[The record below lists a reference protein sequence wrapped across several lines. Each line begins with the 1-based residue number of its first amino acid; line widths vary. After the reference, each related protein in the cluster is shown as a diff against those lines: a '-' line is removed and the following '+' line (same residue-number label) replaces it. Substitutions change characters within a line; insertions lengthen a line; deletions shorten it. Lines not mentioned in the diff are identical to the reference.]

1 MSEQDTNE
9 TNDINEEV
17 LDTAVDTVENDTDE
31 STATPAEVTE
41 DQAETSASD
50 ADKAPDSIDDT
61 DDDSEDADERLNV
74 EVQVNATGAC
84 ERHIVVTVS
93 KEDIDRY
100 KNDAYNELMP
110 KAQIPG
116 FRIGRAPRKLVETRF
131 KSDVADQIK
140 GSLIMDAMS
149 QVTDEQD
156 FSAISEPD
164 FNFDAVQ
171 MPDDGE
177 LTFEFTVEVRPEFDM
192 PQWKGLKLETVVHD
206 YTDDEV
212 SARAQELLQ
221 RYGNEEDV
229 DGEIAA
235 GDVVNV
241 TIEFKD
247 GDEVVTT
254 LENAKVPVRSTVT
267 FSDGDLNDFDK
278 LVVGASVGDQ
288 KETTAS
294 LSADLDNDELAGKEY
309 NASVKI
315 NDAKRITVPELTPD
329 FLEEIG
335 GFSSEDELHDAVR
348 NELERQLN
356 YHQQQRVRRQIT
368 EQLTAEAAWEL
379 PPQLLRRQAQR
390 ELQRSILE
398 LQAAGFPDEE
408 IRRQINQLQQNM
420 LGTTEGALKEHFIL
434 ERIAEDHDLDATPED
449 IEREILIISLQQETS
464 PRRVRAQLEKRG
476 DMDALRNQIVERKA
490 IDLITAEADMQE
502 TKLPKDPST
511 NTSPVSHAISG
522 IKPSSAAATETKDDD
537 GDEPT
542 AADAPVDESETV
554 VEEASADAAADAA
567 DEASDD
573 ADDDTSDDADAAND
587 DSDAGDDSD
596 E

>member
-17 LDTAVDTVENDTDE
+17 LDTETDTVENDADE
-31 STATPAEVTE
+31 AANN
-41 DQAETSASD
+41 
-50 ADKAPDSIDDT
+50 IDT
-61 DDDSEDADERLNV
+61 DTDNDSDVDERLNV
-74 EVQVNATGAC
+74 DVQVNTTGAC

-93 KEDIDRY
+93 KEDIARY
-100 KNDAYNELMP
+100 KDDAYNDLMP

-116 FRIGRAPRKLVETRF
+116 FRIGRAPRKLVESRF

-171 MPDDGE
+171 MPDDSE

-206 YTDDEV
+206 YTEDEV
-212 SARAQELLQ
+212 STRAQELLQ
-221 RYGNEEDV
+221 RYGNEEDI
-229 DGEIAA
+229 DGEIAT
-235 GDVVNV
+235 GDIVNV

-247 GDEVVTT
+247 GNEIVTT
-254 LENAKVPVRSTVT
+254 LEDTRVPVRSKIT

-278 LVVGASVGDQ
+278 LVVGAHVGDN

-309 NASVKI
+309 TANIKI
-315 NDAKRITVPELTPD
+315 NEAKRVTVPELTPE

-335 GFSSEDELHDAVR
+335 GFSSETELHDAVR
-348 NELERQLN
+348 DELERQLN

-420 LGTTEGALKEHFIL
+420 LGTTERSLKEHFIL
-434 ERIAEDHDLDATPED
+434 ERIAEDHDLDASPED
-449 IEREILIISLQQETS
+449 IEKEILIISLQQETS

-490 IDLITAEADMQE
+490 IDLITSEADMQE
-502 TKLPKDPST
+502 TELPEDPAT

-537 GDEPT
+537 TANETEEAVAPTDET
-542 AADAPVDESETV
+542 QTI
-554 VEEASADAAADAA
+554 VEEASAETD
-567 DEASDD
+567 SDD
-573 ADDDTSDDADAAND
+573 ADATSDDAD
-587 DSDAGDDSD
+587 

>member
-17 LDTAVDTVENDTDE
+17 LDTATDAVENDAVA
-31 STATPAEVTE
+31 SLATADEVTE
-41 DQAETSASD
+41 DQAETLTS
-50 ADKAPDSIDDT
+50 T
-61 DDDSEDADERLNV
+61 GDDSEDVDERLNV
-74 EVQVNATGAC
+74 EVQVNTTGAC
-84 ERHIVVTVS
+84 ERHVVVTVS
-93 KEDIDRY
+93 KEDIARY
-100 KNDAYNELMP
+100 KDDAYNDLMP

-131 KSDVADQIK
+131 KSDVVDQIK

-149 QVTDEQD
+149 QVTEEQD

-171 MPDDGE
+171 MPDDSE
-177 LTFEFTVEVRPEFDM
+177 LTFEFTVEVRPEFDI
-192 PQWKGLKLETVVHD
+192 PQWKGLKLETVAHD

-212 SARAQELLQ
+212 STRAQELLQ
-221 RYGNEEDV
+221 RYGNEENV
-229 DGEIAA
+229 DGEIAT
-235 GDVVNV
+235 GDIVNV

-247 GDEVVTT
+247 GDKVVTT
-254 LENAKVPVRSTVT
+254 LEDARVPVRSKIT

-278 LVVGASVGDQ
+278 LVVGANVGDK

-294 LSADLDNDELAGKEY
+294 LSTDLDDDELAGKEY
-309 NASVKI
+309 TANIKI
-315 NDAKRITVPELTPD
+315 NDAKRVTVPELTPE

-335 GFSSEDELHDAVR
+335 GFSSEAELHDAVR

-420 LGTTEGALKEHFIL
+420 LGTTERALKEHFIL
-434 ERIAEDHDLDATPED
+434 ERIAEDHDLDASPED

-490 IDLITAEADMQE
+490 IDLITSEADMQE
-502 TKLPKDPST
+502 TELPEDPAT

-537 GDEPT
+537 ATNEAKEVDAATDEIQ
-542 AADAPVDESETV
+542 SV
-554 VEEASADAAADAA
+554 VEEASDDSA
-567 DEASDD
+567 EASDD
-573 ADDDTSDDADAAND
+573 SAEASDDSAEASD
-587 DSDAGDDSD
+587 DSAEASDDSA
-596 E
+596 

>member
-9 TNDINEEV
+9 TNDINDEV
-17 LDTAVDTVENDTDE
+17 LDTKTDAVENDADE
-31 STATPAEVTE
+31 SLATTAEVAE
-41 DQAETSASD
+41 DQVETSTSD
-50 ADKAPDSIDDT
+50 
-61 DDDSEDADERLNV
+61 DDDSEDVDERLNV
-74 EVQVNATGAC
+74 EVQVNTTGAC
-84 ERHIVVTVS
+84 ERHVVVTVS
-93 KEDIDRY
+93 KEDIARY
-100 KNDAYNELMP
+100 KDDAYNDLMP

-171 MPDDGE
+171 MPDDSE
-177 LTFEFTVEVRPEFDM
+177 LTFEFTVEVRPEFDI

-212 SARAQELLQ
+212 STRAQELLQ

-229 DGEIAA
+229 DGEIAT
-235 GDVVNV
+235 GDIVNV

-254 LENAKVPVRSTVT
+254 LEDARVPVRSKIT

-278 LVVGASVGDQ
+278 LVVGANVGDK

-309 NASVKI
+309 TANVKI
-315 NDAKRITVPELTPD
+315 NDAKRVTVPELTPE

-335 GFSSEDELHDAVR
+335 GFSSEAELHDAVR
-348 NELERQLN
+348 NELERQLT

-408 IRRQINQLQQNM
+408 IRRQVNQLQQNM
-420 LGTTEGALKEHFIL
+420 LGTTERALKEHFIL
-434 ERIAEDHDLDATPED
+434 ERIAEDHDLDASPED
-449 IEREILIISLQQETS
+449 IEQEILIISLQQETS

-502 TKLPKDPST
+502 TELPEDPAT

-537 GDEPT
+537 AANEAEEADPPTDE
-542 AADAPVDESETV
+542 AQSV
-554 VEEASADAAADAA
+554 VEEASAETEADVADDANDDANDDA
-567 DEASDD
+567 DEASADS
-573 ADDDTSDDADAAND
+573 ADD
-587 DSDAGDDSD
+587 DDSD

>member
-17 LDTAVDTVENDTDE
+17 LDTETDAVENDAAE
-31 STATPAEVTE
+31 SLATTAEVAE
-41 DQAETSASD
+41 DQVENSTSD
-50 ADKAPDSIDDT
+50 A
-61 DDDSEDADERLNV
+61 DDSEDDDERLNV
-74 EVQVNATGAC
+74 EVQVNTTGAC
-84 ERHIVVTVS
+84 ERHVVVTVS
-93 KEDIDRY
+93 KEDIARY
-100 KNDAYNELMP
+100 KDDAYNDLMP

-116 FRIGRAPRKLVETRF
+116 FRIGRAPRKLVESRF

-171 MPDDGE
+171 MPDDSE

-212 SARAQELLQ
+212 STRAQELLQ

-229 DGEIAA
+229 DGEIAT
-235 GDVVNV
+235 GDIVNV

-247 GDEVVTT
+247 GDELVTT
-254 LENAKVPVRSTVT
+254 LEDARVPVRGKIT

-278 LVVGASVGDQ
+278 LVVGANVGDK

-309 NASVKI
+309 SANVKI
-315 NDAKRITVPELTPD
+315 NNAKRVTVPELTPE

-335 GFSSEDELHDAVR
+335 GFSSEAELHDAVR
-348 NELERQLN
+348 DELERQLT

-420 LGTTEGALKEHFIL
+420 LGTTERALKEHFIL
-434 ERIAEDHDLDATPED
+434 ERIAEDHDLDASPED
-449 IEREILIISLQQETS
+449 IEREILIISMQQETS
-464 PRRVRAQLEKRG
+464 PRGVRAQLEKRG

-490 IDLITAEADMQE
+490 IDLITSEADMQE
-502 TKLPKDPST
+502 TELPEDPAT

-522 IKPSSAAATETKDDD
+522 IKPSSAAATESKDDD
-537 GDEPT
+537 AAKEAEELDTPTDETQP
-542 AADAPVDESETV
+542 
-554 VEEASADAAADAA
+554 EASADEAEAAKAEA
-567 DEASDD
+567 DEAEADEAESADEAD
-573 ADDDTSDDADAAND
+573 ADSAA
-587 DSDAGDDSD
+587 SDDSD

>member
-17 LDTAVDTVENDTDE
+17 LDTETDTVENDADE
-31 STATPAEVTE
+31 AANN
-41 DQAETSASD
+41 
-50 ADKAPDSIDDT
+50 IDT
-61 DDDSEDADERLNV
+61 DTDNDSDVDERLNV
-74 EVQVNATGAC
+74 DVQVNTTGAC

-93 KEDIDRY
+93 KEDIARY
-100 KNDAYNELMP
+100 KDDAYNDLMP

-171 MPDDGE
+171 MPDDSE

-206 YTDDEV
+206 YTEDEV
-212 SARAQELLQ
+212 STRAQELLQ
-221 RYGNEEDV
+221 RYGNEEDI
-229 DGEIAA
+229 DGEIAT
-235 GDVVNV
+235 GDIVNV

-247 GDEVVTT
+247 GNEIVTT
-254 LENAKVPVRSTVT
+254 LEDTRVPVRSKIT

-278 LVVGASVGDQ
+278 LVVGAHVGDN

-309 NASVKI
+309 TANIKI
-315 NDAKRITVPELTPD
+315 NEAKRVTVPELTPE

-335 GFSSEDELHDAVR
+335 GFSSETELHDAVR
-348 NELERQLN
+348 DELERQLN

-420 LGTTEGALKEHFIL
+420 LGTTERSLKEHFIL
-434 ERIAEDHDLDATPED
+434 ERIAEDHDLDASPED
-449 IEREILIISLQQETS
+449 IEKEILIISLQQETS

-490 IDLITAEADMQE
+490 IDLITSEADMQE
-502 TKLPKDPST
+502 TELPEDPAT

-537 GDEPT
+537 TANETEEAVAPTDET
-542 AADAPVDESETV
+542 QTI
-554 VEEASADAAADAA
+554 VEEASAETD
-567 DEASDD
+567 
-573 ADDDTSDDADAAND
+573 SDDADAT
-587 DSDAGDDSD
+587 SD
-596 E
+596 

>member
-1 MSEQDTNE
+1 MRTTIGLRWFFSTSTTLKKLYQSDHLDQECIMSEQDTNE

-17 LDTAVDTVENDTDE
+17 LDTETDTVENDADE
-31 STATPAEVTE
+31 AANN
-41 DQAETSASD
+41 
-50 ADKAPDSIDDT
+50 IDT
-61 DDDSEDADERLNV
+61 DTDNDSDVDERLNV
-74 EVQVNATGAC
+74 DVQVNTTGAC

-93 KEDIDRY
+93 KEDIARY
-100 KNDAYNELMP
+100 KDDAYNDLMP

-171 MPDDGE
+171 MPDDSE

-206 YTDDEV
+206 YTEDEV
-212 SARAQELLQ
+212 STRAQELLQ
-221 RYGNEEDV
+221 RYGNEEDI
-229 DGEIAA
+229 DGEIAT
-235 GDVVNV
+235 GDIVNV

-247 GDEVVTT
+247 GNEIVTT
-254 LENAKVPVRSTVT
+254 LEDTRVPVRSKIT

-278 LVVGASVGDQ
+278 LVVGAHVGDN

-309 NASVKI
+309 TANIKI
-315 NDAKRITVPELTPD
+315 NEAKRVTVPELTPE

-335 GFSSEDELHDAVR
+335 GFSSETELHDAVR
-348 NELERQLN
+348 DELERQLN

-420 LGTTEGALKEHFIL
+420 LGTTERSLKEHFIL
-434 ERIAEDHDLDATPED
+434 ERIAEDHDLDASPED
-449 IEREILIISLQQETS
+449 IEKEILIISLQQETS

-490 IDLITAEADMQE
+490 IDLITSEADMQE
-502 TKLPKDPST
+502 TELPEDPAT

-537 GDEPT
+537 TANETEEAVAPTDET
-542 AADAPVDESETV
+542 QTI
-554 VEEASADAAADAA
+554 VEEASAETD
-567 DEASDD
+567 SDD
-573 ADDDTSDDADAAND
+573 ADATSDDAD
-587 DSDAGDDSD
+587 

>member
-17 LDTAVDTVENDTDE
+17 LDTETDAVENDAAE
-31 STATPAEVTE
+31 SLATTTEVAE
-41 DQAETSASD
+41 DQIETSTSD
-50 ADKAPDSIDDT
+50 A
-61 DDDSEDADERLNV
+61 DDSEDDDERLNV
-74 EVQVNATGAC
+74 EVQVNTTGAC
-84 ERHIVVTVS
+84 ERHVVVTVS
-93 KEDIDRY
+93 KEDIARY
-100 KNDAYNELMP
+100 KDDAYNDLMP

-116 FRIGRAPRKLVETRF
+116 FRIGRAPRKLVESRF

-171 MPDDGE
+171 MPDDSE

-212 SARAQELLQ
+212 STRAQELLQ

-229 DGEIAA
+229 DGEIAT
-235 GDVVNV
+235 GDIVNV

-247 GDEVVTT
+247 GDELVTT
-254 LENAKVPVRSTVT
+254 LEDARVPVRGKIT

-278 LVVGASVGDQ
+278 LVVGANVGDK

-309 NASVKI
+309 SANVKI
-315 NDAKRITVPELTPD
+315 NNAKRVTVPELTPE

-335 GFSSEDELHDAVR
+335 GFSSEAELHDAVR
-348 NELERQLN
+348 DELERQLT

-420 LGTTEGALKEHFIL
+420 LGTTERALKEHFIL
-434 ERIAEDHDLDATPED
+434 ERIAEDHDLDASPED
-449 IEREILIISLQQETS
+449 IEREILIISMQQETS
-464 PRRVRAQLEKRG
+464 PRGVRAQLEKRG

-490 IDLITAEADMQE
+490 IDLITSEADMQE
-502 TKLPKDPST
+502 TELPEDPAT

-522 IKPSSAAATETKDDD
+522 IKPSSAAATESKDDD
-537 GDEPT
+537 AAKEAEELDTPTDETQP
-542 AADAPVDESETV
+542 
-554 VEEASADAAADAA
+554 EASADEAEAAKAEA
-567 DEASDD
+567 DEAEADEAESADEAD
-573 ADDDTSDDADAAND
+573 ADSAA
-587 DSDAGDDSD
+587 SDDSD

>member
-1 MSEQDTNE
+1 MRTTIDILWFFSTSTTLYTLDHLDQECIMSEQDTNE

-17 LDTAVDTVENDTDE
+17 LDTETDTVENDADE
-31 STATPAEVTE
+31 AANN
-41 DQAETSASD
+41 
-50 ADKAPDSIDDT
+50 IDT
-61 DDDSEDADERLNV
+61 DTDNDSDVDERLNV
-74 EVQVNATGAC
+74 DVQVNTTGAC

-93 KEDIDRY
+93 KEDIARY
-100 KNDAYNELMP
+100 KDDAYNDLMP

-171 MPDDGE
+171 MPDDSE

-206 YTDDEV
+206 YTEDEV
-212 SARAQELLQ
+212 STRAQELLQ
-221 RYGNEEDV
+221 RYGNEEDI
-229 DGEIAA
+229 DGEIAT
-235 GDVVNV
+235 GDIVNV

-247 GDEVVTT
+247 GNEIVTT
-254 LENAKVPVRSTVT
+254 LEDTRVPVRSKIT

-278 LVVGASVGDQ
+278 LVVGAHVGDN

-309 NASVKI
+309 TANIKI
-315 NDAKRITVPELTPD
+315 NEAKRVTVPELTPE

-335 GFSSEDELHDAVR
+335 GFSSETELHDAVR
-348 NELERQLN
+348 DELERQLN

-420 LGTTEGALKEHFIL
+420 LGTTERSLKEHFIL
-434 ERIAEDHDLDATPED
+434 ERIAEDHDLDASPED
-449 IEREILIISLQQETS
+449 IEKEILIISLQQETS

-490 IDLITAEADMQE
+490 IDLITSEADMQE
-502 TKLPKDPST
+502 TELPEDPAT

-537 GDEPT
+537 TANETEEAVAPTDET
-542 AADAPVDESETV
+542 QTI
-554 VEEASADAAADAA
+554 VEEASAETD
-567 DEASDD
+567 SDD
-573 ADDDTSDDADAAND
+573 ADATSDDAD
-587 DSDAGDDSD
+587 

>member
-17 LDTAVDTVENDTDE
+17 LDTETDTVENDADE
-31 STATPAEVTE
+31 AANN
-41 DQAETSASD
+41 
-50 ADKAPDSIDDT
+50 IDT
-61 DDDSEDADERLNV
+61 DTDNDSDVDERLNV
-74 EVQVNATGAC
+74 DVQVNTTGAC

-93 KEDIDRY
+93 KEDIARY
-100 KNDAYNELMP
+100 KDDAYNDLMP

-171 MPDDGE
+171 MPDDSE

-206 YTDDEV
+206 YTEDEV
-212 SARAQELLQ
+212 STRAQELLQ
-221 RYGNEEDV
+221 RYGNEEDI
-229 DGEIAA
+229 DGEIAT
-235 GDVVNV
+235 GDIVNV

-247 GDEVVTT
+247 GNEIVTT
-254 LENAKVPVRSTVT
+254 LEDTRVPVRSKIT

-278 LVVGASVGDQ
+278 LVVGAHVGDN

-309 NASVKI
+309 TANIKI
-315 NDAKRITVPELTPD
+315 NEAKRVTVPELTPE

-335 GFSSEDELHDAVR
+335 GFSSETELHDAVR
-348 NELERQLN
+348 DELERQLN

-420 LGTTEGALKEHFIL
+420 LGTTERSLKEHFIL
-434 ERIAEDHDLDATPED
+434 ERIAEDHDLDASPED
-449 IEREILIISLQQETS
+449 IEKEILIISLQQETS

-490 IDLITAEADMQE
+490 IDLITSEADMQE
-502 TKLPKDPST
+502 TELPEDPAT

-537 GDEPT
+537 TANETEEAVAPTDET
-542 AADAPVDESETV
+542 QTI
-554 VEEASADAAADAA
+554 VEEASAETD
-567 DEASDD
+567 SDD
-573 ADDDTSDDADAAND
+573 ADATSDDADATSD
-587 DSDAGDDSD
+587 DADATSDDADATSDDADATSD
-596 E
+596 DADE

>member
-17 LDTAVDTVENDTDE
+17 LDTETDTVENDADE
-31 STATPAEVTE
+31 AANN
-41 DQAETSASD
+41 
-50 ADKAPDSIDDT
+50 IDT
-61 DDDSEDADERLNV
+61 DTDNDSDVDERLNV
-74 EVQVNATGAC
+74 DVQVNTTGAC

-93 KEDIDRY
+93 KEDIARY
-100 KNDAYNELMP
+100 KDDAYNDLMP

-171 MPDDGE
+171 MPDDSE

-206 YTDDEV
+206 YTEDEV
-212 SARAQELLQ
+212 STRAQELLQ
-221 RYGNEEDV
+221 RYGNEEDI
-229 DGEIAA
+229 DGEIAT
-235 GDVVNV
+235 GDIVNV

-247 GDEVVTT
+247 GNEIVTT
-254 LENAKVPVRSTVT
+254 LEDTRVPVRSKIT

-278 LVVGASVGDQ
+278 LVVGAHVGDN

-309 NASVKI
+309 TANIKI
-315 NDAKRITVPELTPD
+315 NEAKRVTVPELTPE

-335 GFSSEDELHDAVR
+335 GFSSETELHDAVR
-348 NELERQLN
+348 DELERQLN

-420 LGTTEGALKEHFIL
+420 LGTTERSLKEHFIL
-434 ERIAEDHDLDATPED
+434 ERIAEDHDLDASPED
-449 IEREILIISLQQETS
+449 IEKEILIISLQQETS

-490 IDLITAEADMQE
+490 IDLITSEADMQE
-502 TKLPKDPST
+502 TELPEDPAT

-537 GDEPT
+537 TANETEEAVAPTDET
-542 AADAPVDESETV
+542 QTI
-554 VEEASADAAADAA
+554 VEEASAETD
-567 DEASDD
+567 SDD
-573 ADDDTSDDADAAND
+573 ADATSDDAD
-587 DSDAGDDSD
+587 

>member
-17 LDTAVDTVENDTDE
+17 LETATDAVENDADNSLT
-31 STATPAEVTE
+31 TTAEVAEDRVENITSDGDDTE
-41 DQAETSASD
+41 DV
-50 ADKAPDSIDDT
+50 
-61 DDDSEDADERLNV
+61 DERLNV
-74 EVQVNATGAC
+74 EVQVNTTGAC
-84 ERHIVVTVS
+84 ERHVVVTVS
-93 KEDIDRY
+93 KEDIARY
-100 KNDAYNELMP
+100 KDDAYNDLMP

-149 QVTDEQD
+149 QVTEEQD

-171 MPDDGE
+171 MPDDSE
-177 LTFEFTVEVRPEFDM
+177 LTFEFTVEVRPEFDI

-212 SARAQELLQ
+212 NTRAQELLQ

-229 DGEIAA
+229 DGAIAT
-235 GDVVNV
+235 GDIVNV

-254 LENAKVPVRSTVT
+254 LDDARVPVRNKIT

-278 LVVGASVGDQ
+278 LVVGANVGDE

-294 LSADLDNDELAGKEY
+294 LSADLDDDELAGKEY
-309 NASVKI
+309 AATIKI
-315 NDAKRITVPELTPD
+315 NSAKRVTVPELTPE

-335 GFSSEDELHDAVR
+335 GFSNEAELHDAVR

-420 LGTTEGALKEHFIL
+420 LGTTERALKEHFIL
-434 ERIAEDHDLDATPED
+434 ERIAEDHDLDASPED
-449 IEREILIISLQQETS
+449 IEREILIISMQQETS

-490 IDLITAEADMQE
+490 IDLITSEADMQE
-502 TKLPKDPST
+502 TELPEDPAT

-522 IKPSSAAATETKDDD
+522 IKPSSAAATESKDDD
-537 GDEPT
+537 AVNATE
-542 AADAPVDESETV
+542 ESETPTDETQAAESAV
-554 VEEASADAAADAA
+554 EDEVEAESNDEANVEEESAD
-567 DEASDD
+567 ETGSD
-573 ADDDTSDDADAAND
+573 AND
-587 DSDAGDDSD
+587 D
-596 E
+596 

>member
-9 TNDINEEV
+9 TNDINEEI
-17 LDTAVDTVENDTDE
+17 LDTETDAVETDAAE
-31 STATPAEVTE
+31 SLATTAEVAE
-41 DQAETSASD
+41 DQVETSTSD
-50 ADKAPDSIDDT
+50 AD
-61 DDDSEDADERLNV
+61 DSEEDDERLNV
-74 EVQVNATGAC
+74 EVQVNTTGAC
-84 ERHIVVTVS
+84 ERHVVVTVS
-93 KEDIDRY
+93 KEDIARY
-100 KNDAYNELMP
+100 KDDAYNDLMP

-116 FRIGRAPRKLVETRF
+116 FRIGRAPRKLVESRF

-171 MPDDGE
+171 MPDDSE

-212 SARAQELLQ
+212 STRAQELLQ

-229 DGEIAA
+229 AGEIAT
-235 GDVVNV
+235 GDIVNV

-247 GDEVVTT
+247 GDELVTT
-254 LENAKVPVRSTVT
+254 LEDAKVPVRGKIT

-278 LVVGASVGDQ
+278 LVVGANVGD
-288 KETTAS
+288 KKKTTVS
-294 LSADLDNDELAGKEY
+294 LSADLDNDKLAGKEY
-309 NASVKI
+309 SANVKI
-315 NDAKRITVPELTPD
+315 NNAKRVTVPELTPE

-335 GFSSEDELHDAVR
+335 GFSSEAELHDAVR
-348 NELERQLN
+348 DELERQLT

-420 LGTTEGALKEHFIL
+420 LGTTERALKEHFIL
-434 ERIAEDHDLDATPED
+434 ERIAEDHDLDASPED
-449 IEREILIISLQQETS
+449 IEREILIISMQQETS
-464 PRRVRAQLEKRG
+464 PRGVRAQLEKRG

-490 IDLITAEADMQE
+490 IDLITSEADMQE
-502 TKLPKDPST
+502 TELPEDPAT

-522 IKPSSAAATETKDDD
+522 IKPSSAAATESKDDD
-537 GDEPT
+537 SANETEELDTPT
-542 AADAPVDESETV
+542 DITQP
-554 VEEASADAAADAA
+554 EASAD
-567 DEASDD
+567 ESDKD
-573 ADDDTSDDADAAND
+573 NADDVKAEEESVDDADA
-587 DSDAGDDSD
+587 DSAASDDSD

>member
-9 TNDINEEV
+9 TNEINDEV
-17 LDTAVDTVENDTDE
+17 LDTKTDAVENDADE
-31 STATPAEVTE
+31 SLATTAEVTE
-41 DQAETSASD
+41 DQVETSTSD
-50 ADKAPDSIDDT
+50 
-61 DDDSEDADERLNV
+61 DDDSEDVDERLNV
-74 EVQVNATGAC
+74 EVQVNTTGAC
-84 ERHIVVTVS
+84 ERHVVVTVS
-93 KEDIDRY
+93 KEDIARY
-100 KNDAYNELMP
+100 KDDAYNDLMP

-171 MPDDGE
+171 MPDDSE
-177 LTFEFTVEVRPEFDM
+177 LTFEFTVEVRPEFDI

-212 SARAQELLQ
+212 STRAQELLQ

-229 DGEIAA
+229 DGEIAT
-235 GDVVNV
+235 GDIVNV

-254 LENAKVPVRSTVT
+254 LEDARVPVRSKIT

-278 LVVGASVGDQ
+278 LVVGANVGDK

-309 NASVKI
+309 TANVKI
-315 NDAKRITVPELTPD
+315 NDAKRVTVPELTPE

-335 GFSSEDELHDAVR
+335 GFSSEAELHDAVR
-348 NELERQLN
+348 NELERQLT

-408 IRRQINQLQQNM
+408 IRRQVNQLQQNM
-420 LGTTEGALKEHFIL
+420 LGTTERALKEHFIL
-434 ERIAEDHDLDATPED
+434 ERIAEDHDLDASPED
-449 IEREILIISLQQETS
+449 IEQEILIISLQQETS

-502 TKLPKDPST
+502 TELPEDPAT

-522 IKPSSAAATETKDDD
+522 IKPSSAAATETKDDNAANEAEEAD
-537 GDEPT
+537 PPTDE
-542 AADAPVDESETV
+542 AQSV
-554 VEEASADAAADAA
+554 VEEASAETEADVADDANDDANDDA
-567 DEASDD
+567 DEASADS
-573 ADDDTSDDADAAND
+573 ADD
-587 DSDAGDDSD
+587 DDSD

>member
-17 LDTAVDTVENDTDE
+17 LDTETDAVENDAAE
-31 STATPAEVTE
+31 SLATTTEVAE
-41 DQAETSASD
+41 DQIETSTSD
-50 ADKAPDSIDDT
+50 A
-61 DDDSEDADERLNV
+61 DDSEDDDERLNV
-74 EVQVNATGAC
+74 EVQVNTTGAC
-84 ERHIVVTVS
+84 ERHVVVTVS
-93 KEDIDRY
+93 KEDIARY
-100 KNDAYNELMP
+100 KDDAYNDLMP

-116 FRIGRAPRKLVETRF
+116 FRIGRAPRKLVESRF

-171 MPDDGE
+171 MPDDSE

-212 SARAQELLQ
+212 STRALELLQ

-229 DGEIAA
+229 DGEIAT
-235 GDVVNV
+235 GDIVNV

-247 GDEVVTT
+247 GDELVTT
-254 LENAKVPVRSTVT
+254 LEDARVPVRGKIT

-278 LVVGASVGDQ
+278 LVVGANVGDK
-288 KETTAS
+288 KETTVS

-309 NASVKI
+309 SANVKI
-315 NDAKRITVPELTPD
+315 NNAKRVTVPELTPE

-335 GFSSEDELHDAVR
+335 GFSSEAELHDAVR
-348 NELERQLN
+348 DELERQLT

-420 LGTTEGALKEHFIL
+420 LGTTERALKEHFIL
-434 ERIAEDHDLDATPED
+434 ERIAEDHDLDASPED
-449 IEREILIISLQQETS
+449 IEREILIISMQQETS
-464 PRRVRAQLEKRG
+464 PRGVRAQLEKRG

-490 IDLITAEADMQE
+490 IDLITSEADMQE
-502 TKLPKDPST
+502 TELPEDPAT

-522 IKPSSAAATETKDDD
+522 IKPSSAAATESKDDD
-537 GDEPT
+537 AATEAEELDTLTDETQP
-542 AADAPVDESETV
+542 
-554 VEEASADAAADAA
+554 EASADEASA
-567 DEASDD
+567 DEAEDESVDEED
-573 ADDDTSDDADAAND
+573 ADSAA
-587 DSDAGDDSD
+587 SDDSD

>member
-17 LDTAVDTVENDTDE
+17 LDTETDAVENDAE
-31 STATPAEVTE
+31 SIATTAEVAE
-41 DQAETSASD
+41 DQVETSTSD
-50 ADKAPDSIDDT
+50 A
-61 DDDSEDADERLNV
+61 DDSEDDDERLNV
-74 EVQVNATGAC
+74 EVQVNTTGAC
-84 ERHIVVTVS
+84 ERHVVVTVS
-93 KEDIDRY
+93 KEDIARY
-100 KNDAYNELMP
+100 KDDAYNDLMP

-116 FRIGRAPRKLVETRF
+116 FRIGRAPRKLVESRF

-171 MPDDGE
+171 MPDDSD

-192 PQWKGLKLETVVHD
+192 PQWKGLKLETVAHD

-212 SARAQELLQ
+212 STRAQELLQ

-229 DGEIAA
+229 EGEIAA
-235 GDVVNV
+235 GDIVNV

-247 GDEVVTT
+247 GDKLVTT
-254 LENAKVPVRSTVT
+254 LEDARVPVRGKIT
-267 FSDGDLNDFDK
+267 FSDGDINDFDK
-278 LVVGASVGDQ
+278 LVVGANVGDK

-309 NASVKI
+309 SANVKI
-315 NDAKRITVPELTPD
+315 NNAKRVTVPELTPE

-335 GFSSEDELHDAVR
+335 GFSSEAELHDAVR
-348 NELERQLN
+348 DELERQLN

-420 LGTTEGALKEHFIL
+420 LGTTERSLKEHFIL
-434 ERIAEDHDLDATPED
+434 ERIAEDHDLDASPED
-449 IEREILIISLQQETS
+449 IEREILIISMQQETS

-490 IDLITAEADMQE
+490 IDLITSEADMQE
-502 TKLPKDPST
+502 TELPEDPAT

-522 IKPSSAAATETKDDD
+522 IKPSSAAATESKDDA
-537 GDEPT
+537 E
-542 AADAPVDESETV
+542 AVEAEVVEAEAVEAEAVEAEVVEAEVDEAEVDEAEAVETEA
-554 VEEASADAAADAA
+554 VETEAVEAEA
-567 DEASDD
+567 DEAD
-573 ADDDTSDDADAAND
+573 A
-587 DSDAGDDSD
+587 DSDASDDSD

>member
-1 MSEQDTNE
+1 MSEQDANE

-17 LDTAVDTVENDTDE
+17 LDTKTDAVENEADE
-31 STATPAEVTE
+31 SLATTAELAE
-41 DQAETSASD
+41 DQVETSTSD
-50 ADKAPDSIDDT
+50 
-61 DDDSEDADERLNV
+61 DDDSEDVDERLNV
-74 EVQVNATGAC
+74 EVQVNTTGAC
-84 ERHIVVTVS
+84 ERHVVVTVS
-93 KEDIDRY
+93 KEDIARY
-100 KNDAYNELMP
+100 KDDAYNDLMP

-171 MPDDGE
+171 MPDDSE
-177 LTFEFTVEVRPEFDM
+177 LTFEFTVEVRPEFDI

-212 SARAQELLQ
+212 STRAQELLQ

-229 DGEIAA
+229 DGEIAT
-235 GDVVNV
+235 GDIVNV

-254 LENAKVPVRSTVT
+254 LEDTRVPVRSKIT

-278 LVVGASVGDQ
+278 LVVGANVGDK

-309 NASVKI
+309 TANVKI
-315 NDAKRITVPELTPD
+315 NNAKRVTVPELTPE

-335 GFSSEDELHDAVR
+335 GFSSEAELHDAVR
-348 NELERQLN
+348 NELERQLT

-420 LGTTEGALKEHFIL
+420 LGTTERALKEHFIL
-434 ERIAEDHDLDATPED
+434 ERIAEDHDLDASPED
-449 IEREILIISLQQETS
+449 IEQEILIISLQQETS

-502 TKLPKDPST
+502 TELPEDPAT

-537 GDEPT
+537 AANEAEETTAPTDET
-542 AADAPVDESETV
+542 QTV
-554 VEEASADAAADAA
+554 VEEASAETEAGAADDAA
-567 DEASDD
+567 DDADETSDD
-573 ADDDTSDDADAAND
+573 SPADDDSDK
-587 DSDAGDDSD
+587 
-596 E
+596 

>member
-1 MSEQDTNE
+1 MSEQDNNE
-9 TNDINEEV
+9 ENDINEEV
-17 LDTAVDTVENDTDE
+17 LNTETDTVENDTDE
-31 STATPAEVTE
+31 SLMTTDEVVAE
-41 DQAETSASD
+41 DQVETSTVD
-50 ADKAPDSIDDT
+50 ADEAANSIDDG
-61 DDDSEDADERLNV
+61 EDVDERLNL
-74 EVQVNATGAC
+74 EVQVNTRGAC

-93 KEDIDRY
+93 KEDIERY
-100 KNDAYNELMP
+100 KDDAYNDLMP

-140 GSLIMDAMS
+140 GSLIMDAMG

-212 SARAQELLQ
+212 STRAQELLL
-221 RYGNEEDV
+221 RYGNEEDI
-229 DGEIAA
+229 DGEIAT
-235 GDVVNV
+235 GDIINV

-247 GDEVVTT
+247 GEEVVTT
-254 LENAKVPVRSTVT
+254 LEDTRVPVRSKIT

-278 LVVGASVGDQ
+278 LVVGANVGDK
-288 KETTAS
+288 KETIAS
-294 LSADLDNDELAGKEY
+294 LSADLDNSELAGKEY
-309 NASVKI
+309 TANVKI
-315 NDAKRITVPELTPD
+315 NNAKRVSVPELTPE

-335 GFSSEDELHDAVR
+335 GFSSEAELHEAVR

-368 EQLTAEAAWEL
+368 EQLTADAAWEL

-434 ERIAEDHDLDATPED
+434 ERIAEDHDLDASPED
-449 IEREILIISLQQETS
+449 IEREILIISMQQETS

-476 DMDALRNQIVERKA
+476 DMDSLRNQIIERKA
-490 IDLITAEADMQE
+490 IDLITSEADMQE
-502 TKLPKDPST
+502 TELPDDPAT

-537 GDEPT
+537 
-542 AADAPVDESETV
+542 ETQNV
-554 VEEASADAAADAA
+554 VEEASTKTESDTA
-567 DEASDD
+567 DETSGDASDD
-573 ADDDTSDDADAAND
+573 AD
-587 DSDAGDDSD
+587 AGDNSD

>member
-17 LDTAVDTVENDTDE
+17 LDTETDAVENDADTSLATADE
-31 STATPAEVTE
+31 LTE
-41 DQAETSASD
+41 DQVEALTSAG
-50 ADKAPDSIDDT
+50 
-61 DDDSEDADERLNV
+61 DDSEDADERLNV
-74 EVQVNATGAC
+74 EVQVNTTGAC
-84 ERHIVVTVS
+84 ERHVVVTVS
-93 KEDIDRY
+93 KEDIARY
-100 KNDAYNELMP
+100 KDDAYNDLMP

-131 KSDVADQIK
+131 KSDVVDQIK

-171 MPDDGE
+171 MPDDSE
-177 LTFEFTVEVRPEFDM
+177 LTFEFTVEVRPEFDI

-212 SARAQELLQ
+212 STRAQELLQ

-229 DGEIAA
+229 DGEIAT
-235 GDVVNV
+235 GDIVNV

-254 LENAKVPVRSTVT
+254 LEDARVPVRSKIT

-278 LVVGASVGDQ
+278 LVVGSNVGDK

-294 LSADLDNDELAGKEY
+294 LSADLDDDELAGKEY
-309 NASVKI
+309 TANIKI
-315 NDAKRITVPELTPD
+315 NNAKRVTVPELTPE

-335 GFSSEDELHDAVR
+335 GFSSEAELYDAVR

-420 LGTTEGALKEHFIL
+420 LGTTERSLKEHFIL
-434 ERIAEDHDLDATPED
+434 ERIAEDHDLDASPED

-490 IDLITAEADMQE
+490 IDLITSEADMQE
-502 TKLPKDPST
+502 TELPEDPAT

-522 IKPSSAAATETKDDD
+522 IKPSSAAATESKDNDTANEAAEADTPTDD
-537 GDEPT
+537 TPT
-542 AADAPVDESETV
+542 D
-554 VEEASADAAADAA
+554 VEEASTETEADAAS
-567 DEASDD
+567 EAS
-573 ADDDTSDDADAAND
+573 ND
-587 DSDAGDDSD
+587 PAAGDDSD